1 VQVPLAVAGNVSNK
15 GALQLSL
22 NAALM
27 CALSPVNAFT
37 KIVVLDSRG
46 RTSKALARAVT
57 SLGYCGYEAQGGF
70 AAWRSAGL
78 ATKVGGT
85 YQVTAGAHC
94 FAVCRVDIAPCIVRL
109 AHFQGI

>member
-1 VQVPLAVAGNVSNK
+1 MQVPQAVAGNVSNTS
-15 GALQLSL
+15 ALQLSL

-37 KIVVLDSRG
+37 KIVVMDSRG

-57 SLGYCGYEAQGGF
+57 SLGYRGYEAKGGF

-78 ATKVGGT
+78 ATKVDGT
-85 YQVTAGAHC
+85 YQVTAGVHHLAAC
-94 FAVCRVDIAPCIVRL
+94 GVGMARCLVRRS
-109 AHFQGI
+109 HF